1 MPFIRVDV
9 AGSVSSVVRHRLLT
23 ETAALF
29 AEITES
35 PLDRVRSQVH
45 ELPGDSFA
53 VGGVSIADSGEQAPF
68 VSVDLLQGRPIEQH
82 TAIIERM
89 SALVAEIMNVPI
101 ERTRLR
107 INEVAPHDWGIGG
120 VPASELRRREI
131 EGRAAPSAMNDRRGS
146 H

>member
-9 AGSVSSVVRHRLLT
+9 ADGVSPSVRHRLLR
-23 ETAALF
+23 ETAELF

-45 ELPGDSFA
+45 ELPAGDFA
-53 VGGVSIADSGEQAPF
+53 VGGVTIAESGMQAPF
-68 VSVDLLQGRPIEQH
+68 ISVDLLQGRPIEQH

-89 SALVAEIMNVPI
+89 SALVAKIMDVPI

-120 VPASELRRREI
+120 VPAAELRRREI
-131 EGRAAPSAMNDRRGS
+131 EARAAGTGS
-146 H
+146 G

>member
-9 AGSVSSVVRHRLLT
+9 ATGIAPDVRARLLS

-45 ELPGDSFA
+45 ELPADSFA
-53 VGGVSIADSGEQAPF
+53 VGGTPIAESGQQAPF
-68 VSVDLLQGRPIEQH
+68 ITVDLLQGRPVEQH

-89 SALVAEIMNVPI
+89 SVLVAEIVGVPV

-107 INEVAPHDWGIGG
+107 VNEVPPHDWGIGG
-120 VPASELRRREI
+120 LPASELRRREI
-131 EGRAAPSAMNDRRGS
+131 EARATGS
-146 H
+146 SGP